1 VRAVHGP
8 ADLTWT
14 EAAAALSTATG
25 VPDKARRI
33 TGDEQRAGLR
43 DAGLGEV
50 AVEGI
55 VGMSIGKREGF
66 TPEQPPLGADDD
78 AGQPGGLGDHPPAAS
93 AVAARARFVRLPPMI
108 ALWTGAPYSQRP
120 IQ

>member
-1 VRAVHGP
+1 MTNLLVDLDGLRHVQAVHGP

-25 VPDKARRI
+25 LSIQPHRVTD
-33 TGDEQRAGLR
+33 DEQRAALR
-43 DAGLGEV
+43 DAGMSEV

-66 TPEQPPLGADDD
+66 TPEQPRSELTTTPTSL
-78 AGQPGGLGDHPPAAS
+78 AGWAITHLRPA
-93 AVAARARFVRLPPMI
+93 V
-108 ALWTGAPYSQRP
+108 Q
-120 IQ
+120 